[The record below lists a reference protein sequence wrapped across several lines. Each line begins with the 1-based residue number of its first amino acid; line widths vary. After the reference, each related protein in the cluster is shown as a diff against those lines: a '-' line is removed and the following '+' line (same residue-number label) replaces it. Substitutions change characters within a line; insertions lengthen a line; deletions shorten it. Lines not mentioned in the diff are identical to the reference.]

1 MGHVLSSPVPAV
13 GYGHPHVRPLT
24 RTRIP
29 PAMRETSLLE
39 INLAA
44 VSQNLRLLKRIVG
57 DACRLCPIVKADAYG
72 LGAPRIART
81 LIGAG
86 ADMLAVY
93 DPAEATEL
101 LKRAITAPILILM
114 PVREIDRLD
123 EIYRSLICRRL
134 HLTVHDEAHLDDL
147 IAVAERFGAAIPVHL
162 EVDTG
167 MSRGGCDAEGAPALI
182 ERIRRHP
189 RLQLAGLYTHF
200 AHAESDLEFTDRQ
213 FRQFNEIVDHAN
225 EFIPED
231 CLIHCASTFATL
243 RAQRYHRSMIR
254 IGLAWAGY
262 GLEMIEGGEII
273 IEGEKLQPAVV
284 WKSHLVQVRRVPK
297 GRTIGYSATWT
308 APRDTVM
315 GVVPV
320 GYADGY
326 PMNLGASDTKLAR
339 NTPGGMV
346 RLRVETGGGT
356 ELCDAPVVG
365 AVNMDQITIDLT
377 DAVARFGRDAVDVGS
392 TIELISDDRAAPNHL
407 PALAERGGTF
417 AHEMLCRLN
426 PRLKR
431 EYVLREPVQIEV
443 GVAEKVV
450 AAG

>member
-123 EIYRSLICRRL
+123 EIYRALICRRL

-182 ERIRRHP
+182 ERIHRHP

-326 PMNLGASDTKLAR
+326 PMNLGASDAKLAR

-443 GVAEKVV
+443 DVAEKVV

>member
-1 MGHVLSSPVPAV
+1 
-13 GYGHPHVRPLT
+13 
-24 RTRIP
+24 
-29 PAMRETSLLE
+29 MRETSLLE

-44 VSQNLRLLKRIVG
+44 VSHNLRLLKRIVG
-57 DACRLCPIVKADAYG
+57 DSCRLCPIVKADAYG

-101 LKRAITAPILILM
+101 LKRAITAPILVLM
-114 PVREIDRLD
+114 PVREINRLD
-123 EIYRSLICRRL
+123 EIYRALICRRL
-134 HLTVHDEAHLDDL
+134 HLTVHDEAHLNDL

-162 EVDTG
+162 EIDTG
-167 MSRGGCDAEGAPALI
+167 MSRGGCDAEDAPGLI
-182 ERIRRHP
+182 ERIARHP
-189 RLQLAGLYTHF
+189 RLHLAGLYTHF
-200 AHAESDLEFTDRQ
+200 AHAEADLEFTDRQ
-213 FRQFNEIVDHAN
+213 FAQFNEIIDRAG
-225 EFIPED
+225 ESLTED

-284 WKSHLVQVRRVPK
+284 WKSHLVQLRRVPQ
-297 GRTIGYSATWT
+297 GRSIGYSATWT
-308 APRDTVM
+308 APRDSLI

-326 PMNLGASDTKLAR
+326 PMNLGASDAERTSGPAKGPAK
-339 NTPGGMV
+339 GMV
-346 RLRVETGGGT
+346 RLRAGAGGRAETC
-356 ELCDAPVVG
+356 EVPVVG

-377 DAVARFGRDAVDVGS
+377 DAAARFGRNAVDVG
-392 TIELISDDRAAPNHL
+392 TTVELISDDRAASNHL
-407 PALAERGGTF
+407 PVLAERGGTF

-431 EYVLREPVQIEV
+431 EYILREPVAVQV
-443 GVAEKVV
+443 DVPAKAV